1 MIAGI
6 IVEYQDFL
14 ALWIFEIL
22 ASVDISLV
30 IGTDKI
36 TRSGVLINTTY
47 LKSTPYHLQAID
59 AAHTHYKHRGV
70 DEGSGCGQYR
80 MRDGVPG
87 LRIE

>member
-36 TRSGVLINTTY
+36 TRFGVLINTTY
-47 LKSTPYHLQAID
+47 LKSTPYHLPAVD
-59 AAHTHYKHRGV
+59 AAHTHTSTGEWMWAVPH
-70 DEGSGCGQYR
+70 EGWCAR
-80 MRDGVPG
+80 APN
-87 LRIE
+87 